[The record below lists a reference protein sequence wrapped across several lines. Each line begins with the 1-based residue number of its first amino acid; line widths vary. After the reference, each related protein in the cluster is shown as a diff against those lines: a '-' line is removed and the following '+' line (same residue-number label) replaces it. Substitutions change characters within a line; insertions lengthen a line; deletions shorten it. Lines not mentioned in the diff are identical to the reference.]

1 MNSQSSTL
9 ETPLSQKKIMIK
21 VENLTKQ
28 FGKFEALKGIDISVK
43 QGSIYGLIGP
53 NGAGK
58 TTLIKHLVG
67 SYRQNGGQVLID
79 GKPIYDNSE
88 ILKRVAYIS
97 DDLYYNTTDT
107 VKKIAQFYRR
117 IYPFFSERR
126 YDALKGMF
134 EIDENHLIRKMSK
147 GMKKQVA
154 FWLAISSMP
163 DIMILDEPV
172 DGLDPVT
179 RRRVWSLIVQ
189 DVAERGTTVLISSH
203 NLRELEDVCDYVGII
218 YGGKILIE
226 KDLDELKT
234 DIHKIQTSFE
244 REVECIIPENCRILF
259 ESKLGSVRNYIIKG
273 EKESILNWL
282 NQFEPRF
289 VDMLPLTLEEV
300 FIYEIGGEGYE
311 IKEIIL

>member
-1 MNSQSSTL
+1 MMHY
-9 ETPLSQKKIMIK
+9 ETKDNVNNKIMIE
-21 VENLTKQ
+21 VSNLSKS
-28 FGKFEALKGIDISVK
+28 FGDYEVLKGVNIKVR

-67 SYRQNGGQVLID
+67 SFYQDAGEIMID
-79 GKPIYDNSE
+79 GESVYDNALL
-88 ILKRVAYIS
+88 LKRIAYIS
-97 DDLYYNTTDT
+97 DDVCYNTTDT
-107 VKKIAQFYRR
+107 VKRVSQFYKR
-117 IYPFFSERR
+117 IYPFFNTKR
-126 YDALKGMF
+126 YETLKEMF

-154 FWLAISSMP
+154 FWLAISCMP
-163 DIMILDEPV
+163 DVVILDEPM

-203 NLRELEDVCDYVGII
+203 NLRELEDVCDSVGII
-218 YGGKILIE
+218 HDGQIVIE
-226 KDLDELKT
+226 KDLDELKY

-244 REVECIIPENCRILF
+244 AEIDRSTLADCRILY
-259 ESKLGSVRNYIIKG
+259 ESKLGSVHNYIIKG
-273 EKESILNWL
+273 DKETILNWL
-282 NQFEPRF
+282 KQYNPRF
-289 VDMLPLTLEEV
+289 IDHLPLTLEEV

-311 IKEIIL
+311 IKEVVL

>member
-1 MNSQSSTL
+1 MPSSNSNFIEVQNL
-9 ETPLSQKKIMIK
+9 IK
-21 VENLTKQ
+21 Y
-28 FGKFEALKGIDISVK
+28 FGDFKVLKGIDLHVK

-58 TTLIKHLVG
+58 TTLIKHIVG
-67 SYRQNGGQVLID
+67 SYHQDGGSVLVD
-79 GKPIYDNSE
+79 GEPVYDNSR
-88 ILKRVAYIS
+88 ILKRMAYIP
-97 DDLYYNTTDT
+97 DDLYFNTTDT
-107 VKKIAQFYRR
+107 VKKISKFYKKV
-117 IYPFFSERR
+117 YPFFNEKR
-126 YDALKGMF
+126 YEMLKEMF

-203 NLRELEDVCDYVGII
+203 NLRELEDVCDYVGILHN
-218 YGGKILIE
+218 GNLLIE
-226 KDLDELKT
+226 KNLDELKT

-244 REVECIIPENCRILF
+244 VEVDIKQLEDGKILYENT
-259 ESKLGSVRNYIIKG
+259 LGSVHNYIIKG
-273 EKESILNWL
+273 DKDNILRWL
-282 NQFEPRF
+282 NRYKPRF
-289 VDMLPLTLEEV
+289 IDMLPLSLEEV
-300 FIYEIGGEGYE
+300 FIYEIGGDGYE

>member
-1 MNSQSSTL
+1 MLEHSQNYNMIEVRGL
-9 ETPLSQKKIMIK
+9 VKYFDDFKVLNCIDLNVKK
-21 VENLTKQ
+21 
-28 FGKFEALKGIDISVK
+28 GSV
-43 QGSIYGLIGP
+43 YGLVGP

-58 TTLIKHLVG
+58 TTLIKHIVG
-67 SYRQNGGQVLID
+67 SLRQDSGTLLID
-79 GKPIYDNSE
+79 GERVYDNGE

-97 DDLYYNTTDT
+97 DDLYFNTIDT
-107 VKKIAQFYRR
+107 VKQVAQFYKR
-117 IYPFFSERR
+117 IYPFFSEQR
-126 YDALKGMF
+126 YQLLKEMF

-154 FWLAISSMP
+154 FWLAIASMP
-163 DIMILDEPV
+163 DVMILDEPV

-203 NLRELEDVCDYVGII
+203 NLRELEDVCDYVGILH
-218 YGGKILIE
+218 GGRLLIE

-244 REVECIIPENCRILF
+244 KEVCEELDESCKILF
-259 ESKLGSVRNYIIKG
+259 KSVLGSVQNYIIKG
-273 EKESILNWL
+273 DKDLISRWL
-282 NQFEPRF
+282 YAHEPRF

-300 FIYEIGGEGYE
+300 FIYEIGGDGYE
-311 IKEIIL
+311 IKEIVL

>member
-1 MNSQSSTL
+1 MPSSNL
-9 ETPLSQKKIMIK
+9 NFIEVQDLIK
-21 VENLTKQ
+21 Y
-28 FGKFEALKGIDISVK
+28 FGDFKVLKGINLHVK

-58 TTLIKHLVG
+58 TTLIKHIVG
-67 SYRQNGGQVLID
+67 SYYQDAGEVLID
-79 GKPIYDNSE
+79 GEPVYDNSR
-88 ILKRVAYIS
+88 ILKRMAYIP
-97 DDLYYNTTDT
+97 DDLHFNTTDT
-107 VKKIAQFYRR
+107 VNKIAKFYKK
-117 IYPFFSERR
+117 IYPFFNEKRFEM
-126 YDALKGMF
+126 LKTIF

-189 DVAERGTTVLISSH
+189 DVEERGTTVLISSH
-203 NLRELEDVCDYVGII
+203 NLRELEDVCDYVGILHN
-218 YGGKILIE
+218 GNLLIE

-244 REVECIIPENCRILF
+244 NEADVTKLEDGKILYENT
-259 ESKLGSVRNYIIKG
+259 LGSVHNYIIKG
-273 EKESILNWL
+273 DKDNIISWL
-282 NQFEPRF
+282 NRYSPRF
-289 VDMLPLTLEEV
+289 IDMLPLSLEEV
-300 FIYEIGGEGYE
+300 FIYEIGGDGYE

>member
-1 MNSQSSTL
+1 MTIEPNFIEVQ
-9 ETPLSQKKIMIK
+9 
-21 VENLTKQ
+21 NLVKY
-28 FGKFEALKGIDISVK
+28 FGDFQVLKGINLHVK
-43 QGSIYGLIGP
+43 QGSVYGLIGP

-58 TTLIKHLVG
+58 TTLIKHIVG
-67 SYRQNGGQVLID
+67 SYRQDEGAVLID
-79 GKPIYDNSE
+79 GKPVYDNGD
-88 ILKRVAYIS
+88 ILKRIAYIS
-97 DDLYYNTTDT
+97 DDLYFNTTDT
-107 VKKIAQFYRR
+107 VKQLSKFYKK
-117 IYPFFSERR
+117 IYPFFNENR
-126 YDALKGMF
+126 YEMLKAMF

-203 NLRELEDVCDYVGII
+203 NLRELEDVCDYVGILHN
-218 YGGKILIE
+218 GTLLIE

-244 REVECIIPENCRILF
+244 LEAD
-259 ESKLGSVRNYIIKG
+259 ESQLGTCKLLYSSNVGSVHNYIIKG
-273 EKESILNWL
+273 DKTKIMDWL
-282 NQFEPRF
+282 NLYKPRF
-289 VDMLPLTLEEV
+289 IDMLPLTLEEV
-300 FIYEIGGEGYE
+300 FIYEIGGDGYE

>member
-1 MNSQSSTL
+1 MPSSNSNFIEVQA
-9 ETPLSQKKIMIK
+9 LSKSFGDFK
-21 VENLTKQ
+21 VLNGINLH
-28 FGKFEALKGIDISVK
+28 VK

-58 TTLIKHLVG
+58 TTLIKHIVG
-67 SYRQNGGQVLID
+67 SYYQDAGNVLID
-79 GKPIYDNSE
+79 GEPVYDNSC
-88 ILKRVAYIS
+88 ILKRMAYIP
-97 DDLYYNTTDT
+97 DDLYFNTTDT
-107 VKKIAQFYRR
+107 VKKIAKFYKK
-117 IYPFFSERR
+117 IYPFFNEKR
-126 YDALKGMF
+126 YEMLKNIF
-134 EIDENHLIRKMSK
+134 EIDENRLIRKMSK

-189 DVAERGTTVLISSH
+189 DVSERGTTVLISSH
-203 NLRELEDVCDYVGII
+203 NLRELEEVCDYVGILHN
-218 YGGKILIE
+218 GNLLIE

-244 REVECIIPENCRILF
+244 SDVDRTKLIDGKILYENI
-259 ESKLGSVRNYIIKG
+259 LGSVHNYIIKG
-273 EKESILNWL
+273 DKDNILRWL
-282 NQFEPRF
+282 NQYSPRF
-289 VDMLPLTLEEV
+289 IDMLPLSLEEV
-300 FIYEIGGEGYE
+300 FIYEIGGDGYE